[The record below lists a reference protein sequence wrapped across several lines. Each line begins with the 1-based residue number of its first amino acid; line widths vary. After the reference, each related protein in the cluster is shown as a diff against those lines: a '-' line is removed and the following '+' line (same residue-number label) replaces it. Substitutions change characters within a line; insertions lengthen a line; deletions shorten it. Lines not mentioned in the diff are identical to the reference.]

1 VKQGAVVGHAF
12 RRWGTVTCLCRPFSL
27 PSRSD
32 RLPYA
37 VTSPPSLEVR
47 SWPHRRARP
56 ACAAPLASRPWFK
69 QSQLILGRDWPTAYL
84 FVALTVLLL
93 AIIKAYPFLQALWY
107 SVHNVVGF
115 RVGAFVGLNNYLA
128 LWGDE
133 RFTGSVGVTLTFTAA
148 SVGAKL
154 LLGLAAAVLLHNLPR
169 FGAVLGGLMLVPYV
183 IPEVVRA
190 LAWRMILDPLFGG
203 LNYILVNGLG
213 LLERGQP
220 WLSDPRTALLSVIVV
235 NVWAGTPFMVILL
248 LAGLKGIEAEQ
259 YDAASVDGANAWR
272 RFLHVTLPGLRYVL
286 IVGTLLSVIST
297 FNGFTLTYLLTSG
310 GPLGATR
317 VYPILAF
324 EYGVA
329 GLRTSAGV
337 AVAMM
342 AAPLM
347 LVLSLVLARYMLH
360 RDDPRA
366 GPADGGRGWWMLV
379 GLILP
384 IRLLARGLA
393 WLFWFLNDAVERL
406 LGRAAR
412 TMRPAGRPPLLARR
426 RQRQLSGTVIFSL
439 IGLILAFELFPIYFV
454 LVTAFKSELQIQ
466 QIRSMFWPD
475 PWVLDQFVF
484 LFTRIRFV
492 EWYRNT
498 TLIALSSTLISVLVA
513 ALGAYGMVRL
523 RWRGSS
529 TLGATV
535 LVANLMPGALMV
547 IPMYIILA
555 QLRLINTPWALLVT
569 YPSFVLPFAT
579 WLMMGYYRAIPE
591 EVEDAA
597 LIDGCNRVQAFF
609 LVVLPLVRPALLAVA
624 LFSFTAAWNEF
635 LYAYT
640 FLRTGSLFTLPVGL
654 AGLIVGDIQPWG
666 LLMAASILTAV
677 PVAVVYMI
685 GQRLMVAGL
694 TAGSVKG

>member
-1 VKQGAVVGHAF
+1 MPLGS
-12 RRWGTVTCLCRPFSL
+12 RRW
-27 PSRSD
+27 
-32 RLPYA
+32 
-37 VTSPPSLEVR
+37 
-47 SWPHRRARP
+47 
-56 ACAAPLASRPWFK
+56 FK
-69 QSQLILGRDWPTAYL
+69 LSQRVLGRDWPTAYL
-84 FVALTVLLL
+84 FVALTVLIL
-93 AIIKAYPFLQALWY
+93 ATIKAYPFLRALWF
-107 SVHNVVGF
+107 SFHNVVGF
-115 RVGAFVGLNNYLA
+115 KVGPFVGLDNYIA

-133 RFTGSVGVTLTFTAA
+133 RFTRSIGVTLTFTGA
-148 SVGAKL
+148 SVVLKL
-154 LLGLAAAVLLHNLPR
+154 ALGLSAALLLHNLPR
-169 FGAVLGGLMLVPYV
+169 FGSVLGGLLLTPYV

-190 LAWRMILDPLFGG
+190 LAWRMLLDPFFGS
-203 LNYILVNGLG
+203 LNHILVNVLG
-213 LLERGQP
+213 VMSQAQP
-220 WLSDPRTALLSVIVV
+220 WLSDPRTALMSVIVV

-272 RFLHVTLPGLRYVL
+272 RFLHITLPGLHHVL
-286 IVGTLLSVIST
+286 IVGTLLTVIST

-329 GLRTSAGV
+329 GMRTSAGV
-337 AVAMM
+337 SVAMM

-347 LVLSLVLARYMLH
+347 LVLSLVLARCMLR
-360 RDDPRA
+360 RDEHQAASGQDGVGWRVLVTLALPLRLLMRA
-366 GPADGGRGWWMLV
+366 VAAVFWLANDLAERALLLGARPMRSRGAEPPLSRGGQRRLAGGTMF
-379 GLILP
+379 GLI
-384 IRLLARGLA
+384 
-393 WLFWFLNDAVERL
+393 
-406 LGRAAR
+406 
-412 TMRPAGRPPLLARR
+412 
-426 RQRQLSGTVIFSL
+426 GTVLF
-439 IGLILAFELFPIYFV
+439 FELSPIYFV
-454 LVTAFKSELQIQ
+454 VITAFKSELQIQ
-466 QIRSMFWPD
+466 QIRGMFWPD
-475 PWVLDQFVF
+475 PWTLEQFTF
-484 LFTRIRFV
+484 LFTKIRFV

-498 TLIALSSTLISVLVA
+498 TLVALSSTAISVLVA

-529 TLGATV
+529 SLGATV

-579 WLMMGYYRAIPE
+579 WLMMGYYRSIPE
-591 EVEDAA
+591 EIEDAA
-597 LIDGCNRVQAFF
+597 LIDGCNRLEAFF
-609 LVVLPLVRPALLAVA
+609 RVVLPLVRPALLAVA

-640 FLRTGSLFTLPVGL
+640 FLRTGSLLTLPVGL

-677 PVAVVYMI
+677 PVAVIYMV

-694 TAGSVKG
+694 TAGSLKG